1 MYQPVSDE
9 LLKTGTNFRKL
20 DYLYIIQ
27 NYLQNNAIYLDLQE
41 FEFDPEHCSIIYSN
55 KWGNYSNK
63 PPIYTE
69 EKIVA
74 ALQERI
80 STWSNTIATNAFK
93 HISRSDY
100 KTIMTHI
107 QRYLTHLIPSQ
118 DALEKILNQAEEVED
133 KIEDVYVLEDYSS
146 IKASQIL
153 KEGYVYAI
161 AVDNIIVYIGYTA
174 RPLLNRLKE
183 HWTLIQNPEKTTDT
197 KYQTLAAAREQITFK
212 LLYQVTTGITEFEL
226 QNIERALIEAYQPC
240 YNVEGV
246 TIPYGAHNTEYQ
258 YAKARMPFFEDKLDN
273 IAKALDAMTKEFK
286 LFQEQMI

>member
-9 LLKTGTNFRKL
+9 LLKAGTNFRKL
-20 DYLYIIQ
+20 DYLHIIQ
-27 NYLQNNAIYLDLQE
+27 DYLQNNAVHLGLQE
-41 FEFDPEHCSIIYSN
+41 FEFDPEHCSIIYNN

-63 PPIYTE
+63 YPVYTD

-80 STWSNTIATNAFK
+80 STWANTIALNAFK
-93 HISRSDY
+93 HISRNDY

-118 DALEKILNQAEEVED
+118 NALEKILDRAAEVED
-133 KIEDVYVLEDYSS
+133 KIEDIYVLQDYSKVKS
-146 IKASQIL
+146 SQIL
-153 KEGYVYAI
+153 KEGYIYAI

-183 HWTLIQNPEKTTDT
+183 HWSLIQNPEETTDT
-197 KYQTLAAAREQITFK
+197 KYQMLATARDQITFK

-240 YNVEGV
+240 HNIEGV
-246 TIPYGAHNTEYQ
+246 TAPYGAHNAEYQ
-258 YAKARMPFFEDKLDN
+258 HAKVRMPFFEDKLDN
-273 IAKALDAMTKEFK
+273 IANALDAMTKEFK